1 MLMLTLSFTNI
12 KGGVTKTTCVV
23 NFGHALAQMG
33 YKVLI
38 IDTDPQ
44 CNATYTITG
53 KINEEIDG
61 TLYEVLKED
70 KPLKDIIVP
79 THTKNLDLA
88 PATMW
93 LCAIEIE
100 LASRQGRE
108 WILKRAI
115 KNLDTYDFVLIDTMP
130 FLGLLTLNAWAASTD
145 LIVPVTLTV
154 YALVGIKILEW
165 SLNQAR
171 RNLEIPLPI
180 MGVIASLAD
189 NTVNSQKRLSEV
201 RSYFGDFVFDT
212 AIPRNIKVEEA
223 KDRSESLF
231 EYAPESAG
239 AESYRKLVK
248 EVLQRVEQKKT

>member
-1 MLMLTLSFTNI
+1 MQVFSFTNI
-12 KGGVTKTTCVV
+12 KGGVLKTTCAV
-23 NFGHALAQMG
+23 NFGHALAHMG

-44 CNATYTITG
+44 CNATYTLTG
-53 KINEEIDG
+53 KINEVIEG
-61 TLYEVLKED
+61 TLYEVLKEER
-70 KPLKDIIVP
+70 PLKEIIIP
-79 THTKNLDLA
+79 THTKHLDLA

-108 WILKRAI
+108 WILKRAV
-115 KNLDTYDFVLIDTMP
+115 KNLEGYDFVLIDTMP
-130 FLGLLTLNAWAASTD
+130 FLGLLTLNAWGASTD

-171 RNLEIPLPI
+171 KNLEIPLPI

-189 NTVNSQKRLSEV
+189 NTTNSHKRLSEV
-201 RSYFGDFVFDT
+201 RSYFGDLVFNT

-223 KDRSESLF
+223 NDRSESLF
-231 EYAPESAG
+231 EYAPDSSG
-239 AESYRKLVK
+239 AEALRKLVK
-248 EVLQRVEQKKT
+248 EVLDRAKSKVS